1 MPLLVKYQDNTID
14 KVPKCLIRELLF
26 TGSIIAFKRSDNEWV
41 DPETGPIRDLGAE
54 KKFDGLE
61 RRTKW

>member
-26 TGSIIAFKRSDNEWV
+26 IGSITAFKRSDDEWV
-41 DPETGPIRDLGAE
+41 DPETGPLRGFGE
-54 KKFDGLE
+54 NKNYNGPE